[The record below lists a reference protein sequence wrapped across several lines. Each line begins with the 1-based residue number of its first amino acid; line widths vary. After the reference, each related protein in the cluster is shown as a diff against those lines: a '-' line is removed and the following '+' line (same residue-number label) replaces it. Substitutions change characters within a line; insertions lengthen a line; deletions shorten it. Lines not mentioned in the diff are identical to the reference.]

1 MRQARRAAELYTR
14 GAPNA
19 HTATGDSV
27 DDKKIIA
34 LARKNAAKAQQVQE
48 KNRQK
53 FDATLDATRPAER
66 SADADRIFKE
76 MKRREF

>member
-1 MRQARRAAELYTR
+1 MRRARRAAEWYTR
-14 GAPNA
+14 GAANA
-19 HTATGDSV
+19 HTATGDPV

-34 LARKNAAKAQQVQE
+34 MAPKNTAKAQQVQE
-48 KNRQK
+48 KNKHK

-66 SADADRIFKE
+66 SADAERIFKE